1 MQCKQYLKC
10 SLHLWCMH
18 FANVLKRFE
27 SNYQKSYEIHA
38 LLKFVYDTQNEFR
51 VDSLFTLKN
60 VCMEKQIRVSQKKL
74 WVIDSQTKRRNSSVL
89 HEFLLL
95 WRMVVRSKMDSRFL
109 TTRHISKGGK
119 DTTELKIIE

>member
-1 MQCKQYLKC
+1 
-10 SLHLWCMH
+10 MH

-60 VCMEKQIRVSQKKL
+60 VCMEKQKRVSQK
-74 WVIDSQTKRRNSSVL
+74 SY
-89 HEFLLL
+89 ELLTL
-95 WRMVVRSKMDSRFL
+95 KQ
-109 TTRHISKGGK
+109 KGETHQFCTNFSFSGGWWFQNG
-119 DTTELKIIE
+119 